1 MSKRSLCRAMTGVNT
16 GRQETPEYFPM
27 TPLPAPRL
35 CEIPGARI
43 KQNELCAFFGSLLDS
58 SGGIAVVPAL
68 LVAHVLGLVFWV
80 SGLLVTSMALTR
92 HTQETSA
99 EARQA
104 LARLERIFLRGLA
117 DPGALLTIL
126 AGASLV
132 STNAHFYLHA
142 PWLHIKL
149 TFVLLL
155 IGLHGMVAVRTKAF
169 ARGQI
174 EMQRS
179 EARMLVLATLFLFLS
194 ILIATLVGQVYLT

>member
-1 MSKRSLCRAMTGVNT
+1 M
-16 GRQETPEYFPM
+16 
-27 TPLPAPRL
+27 
-35 CEIPGARI
+35 
-43 KQNELCAFFGSLLDS
+43 
-58 SGGIAVVPAL
+58 VPAL
-68 LVAHVLGLVFWV
+68 LVGHVLGLVFWV
-80 SGLLVTSMALTR
+80 GGLLVTSMALTR
-92 HTQETSA
+92 HTLETSPD
-99 EARQA
+99 ARQA

-126 AGASLV
+126 AGISLI
-132 STNAHFYLHA
+132 STNSHYYLHA

-155 IGLHGMVAVRTKAF
+155 IGLHGMVAVRTKKF